1 MAKIVVSDFVT
12 LDGVMQAP
20 GDPNEDRSGG
30 FEHGGWQLPYAD
42 EVLGKV
48 LSSTMASTGGLLFG
62 RKTYEFFAGY
72 WPSAPDDNFLE
83 GESLA
88 AKMNS
93 LPKYVASRT
102 LREPLAWDNSRLIG
116 DVAQEVPSLRDELG
130 KDILVLGSGEV
141 VRSLL
146 ENDLVDELRLSIV
159 PLILGPGK
167 RLFGE
172 GVPTTELKLAAVE
185 PTTTGAL
192 LVTYRRAQGD

>member
-1 MAKIVVSDFVT
+1 
-12 LDGVMQAP
+12 
-20 GDPNEDRSGG
+20 
-30 FEHGGWQLPYAD
+30 
-42 EVLGKV
+42 
-48 LSSTMASTGGLLFG
+48 
-62 RKTYEFFAGY
+62 
-72 WPSAPDDNFLE
+72 
-83 GESLA
+83 
-88 AKMNS
+88 
-93 LPKYVASRT
+93 VASRT

-159 PLILGPGK
+159 PLILGTGK

-172 GVPTTELKLAAVE
+172 GVPTELKLAAVD